1 MELSVVVPTLNDR
14 ERLLSCLDALS
25 TALPERV
32 ERVVVNGP
40 SSDGT
45 TGAVRSR
52 DDVDV
57 LVEISER
64 NPNVARNAGIEVAT
78 GDVVAFVGDAYVVS
92 PSWYDAVER
101 AIERGADVVTGP
113 LDDGGTGDRNPPR
126 AVTDRPVTRFHSD
139 NVAFDRTILHELD
152 GFDETLAIGGARD
165 CAHRL
170 AGLDVPIAWNEE
182 MRVRSDVEADGGTD
196 PHEADPCG
204 DRYRALGY
212 RLAKN
217 YGLRPTVFA
226 RPLGSALRDG
236 VYNARAVLG
245 GDVKP
250 TDWFTNGVAVA
261 SNTLRGLKG
270 GLYVRYVSRPSR
282 GNPAGLSSRHDRAV
296 HVYDRR

>member
-25 TALPERV
+25 SELPDSV

-45 TGAVRSR
+45 TGAVRAR
-52 DDVDV
+52 EDVDV

-64 NPNVARNAGIEVAT
+64 NPNVARNAGVEVAR
-78 GDVVAFVGDAYVVS
+78 GDVVAFVGDAYAVS
-92 PSWYDAVER
+92 PSWYDAVEG
-101 AIERGADVVTGP
+101 AIEGGADVVTGP
-113 LDDGGTGDRNPPR
+113 VDAESAGDSGNARPPAGR
-126 AVTDRPVTRFHSD
+126 IATRFHEA
-139 NVAFDRTILHELD
+139 NVAFDRTVLNELD
-152 GFDETLAIGGARD
+152 GFDETLAVGGARD

-170 AGLDVPIAWNEE
+170 AVLGVAITWDGRMA
-182 MRVRSDVEADGGTD
+182 VRTDVEADGGVD
-196 PHEADPCG
+196 PDEACD
-204 DRYRALGY
+204 DRYRALAY

-226 RPLGSALRDG
+226 RPLGSALGEGLR
-236 VYNARAVLG
+236 NARAVLG

-250 TDWFTNGVAVA
+250 TAWFADGVSVA
-261 SNTLRGLKG
+261 ISTLVGLKD
-270 GLYVRYVSRPSR
+270 GLYVRYVDRPPR
-282 GNPAGLSSRHDRAV
+282 YNPAGLSSRHDRAV